1 MSTAVTKVNQ
11 RSEGVAVR
19 HAQMCHPIKHGTPYQ
34 HLRGLSLKT
43 ARPDMRAEDR
53 LEPKHLRLGQ
63 RAAMILTLPLP
74 LRSADSSDA
83 PQILISQQS
92 FGLAVAVLPDARSLL
107 WWDGCSRLA
116 RSDQEITIP
125 AVIRS
130 IRRHLAHL
138 ILKLI
143 EQVGQDLRVFERVG
157 RDHRRHN
164 LARRFVGGEVE
175 FAPSAPLRV
184 PVLAHLPFSFA
195 IDFHSRRIHHQ
206 MQCFGFRAAWQ
217 LNFQRLAPSRE
228 SRVIG
233 HGQRNLEQL
242 DDRREQPLSGAQRQ
256 IVNFRQS
263 RHALNRRL
271 GISARLSPLAARRWV
286 LPRRDAVLVNPQGQ
300 SSAFDQSRVIFF
312 PVTETVCAFRS
323 FAFHTSRLPAL
334 LSP

>member
-1 MSTAVTKVNQ
+1 M
-11 RSEGVAVR
+11 
-19 HAQMCHPIKHGTPYQ
+19 P
-34 HLRGLSLKT
+34 
-43 ARPDMRAEDR
+43 AEDG

-83 PQILISQQS
+83 PQILISRQS
-92 FGLAVAVLPDARSLL
+92 FGSRVAVLPDARPLL
-107 WWDGCSRLA
+107 WRDDRLRLA

-130 IRRHLAHL
+130 IRRDLANL

-143 EQVGQDLRVFERVG
+143 EQIGQDLRVFERVG
-157 RDHRRHN
+157 RDHRCHN

-184 PVLAHLPFSFA
+184 SMLPHLPFSFA
-195 IDFHSRRIHHQ
+195 VDFHSRRIHHQ
-206 MQCFGFRAAWQ
+206 MQRLGFRAAWQ
-217 LNFQRLAPSRE
+217 RNFQRLAPPRE

-233 HGQRNLEQL
+233 HGQRNFEHL
-242 DDRREQPLSGAQRQ
+242 DDRREQPLSGTQRQ

-263 RHALNRRL
+263 RHAFNRRL
-271 GISARLSPLAARRWV
+271 GISARLATLTARRWV
-286 LPRRDAVLVNPQGQ
+286 LPRRDTVLVNPERQA
-300 SSAFDQSRVIFF
+300 SAFDQSRVIFF
-312 PVTETVCAFRS
+312 PVMETVRAFRS
-323 FAFHTSRLPAL
+323 FAFHTSRLPAR